1 VTSSSSISSAL
12 AEYLRSGV
20 WRSRRANFLRL
31 VRHRCERCGSRRCLT
46 VHHLNYNRIDG
57 NELDKDLECLCLICH
72 SREHPGKPVRC
83 GPFFVVY
90 QPDDP
95 DGTPV
100 IPGEEE
106 SR

>member
-1 VTSSSSISSAL
+1 MTSSNSISSEL
-12 AEYLRSGV
+12 ARYFRSGV
-20 WRSRRANFLRL
+20 WRCRRAKYLRL
-31 VRHRCERCGSRRCLT
+31 VRHRCERCGARRCLT
-46 VHHLNYNRIDG
+46 VHHLNYDRLKGKEG
-57 NELDKDLECLCLICH
+57 NEDLLCLCITCH
-72 SREHPGKPVRC
+72 ALEHPGKPVRC

-106 SR
+106 AG